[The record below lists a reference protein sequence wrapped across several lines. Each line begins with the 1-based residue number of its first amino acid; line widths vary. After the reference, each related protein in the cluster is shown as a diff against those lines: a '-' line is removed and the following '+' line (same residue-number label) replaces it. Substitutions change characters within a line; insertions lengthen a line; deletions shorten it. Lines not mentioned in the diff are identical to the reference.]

1 MMKKQKKYNRGAKTA
16 LCKDSGKNVGSVSQL
31 QIGCLH
37 KKVELYR
44 GIDTIFIRKSLNASS
59 LHFET
64 EPSLNEDTFGPV
76 YVCRR
81 SCSSAAGS
89 VVGAWQVKFW
99 QTYANA
105 FPSGLFRD
113 MARAAGFTDC
123 QNS

>member
-1 MMKKQKKYNRGAKTA
+1 MLRFRKECEQ
-16 LCKDSGKNVGSVSQL
+16 SVLQL
-31 QIGCLH
+31 QNLQLGVYD
-37 KKVELYR
+37 KKVQLYS
-44 GIDTIFIRKSLNASS
+44 GIDTIFIRKSLNTLS

-81 SCSSAAGS
+81 SCSSVAGS
-89 VVGAWQVKFW
+89 VVGAWHVKFW